1 MRSSRSPGLVRADR
15 PCPDF
20 ARSTARISVES
31 GHEGEKSGYARF
43 AERVAISGAGPVRDA
58 ADGVA
63 RGLGVRTRTGF
74 SA

>member
-20 ARSTARISVES
+20 GLSPARIWVES
-31 GHEGEKSGYARF
+31 GHEGEKSGHARF
-43 AERVAISGAGPVRDA
+43 AEGVGISGAGPVRDA
-58 ADGVA
+58 AYGVA